1 MGLVDLIKYDGRI
14 RREKPLYNIFVLL
27 SLGLYFNQKI
37 IYSKIEKRWITI
49 NNNKLIWNHKFAEL
63 KHVLNNIKLIK
74 KQEECPPKIFHNKE
88 KLCNLIK
95 ENCTKYEKFTS
106 DIVNSIRKKNP
117 HITKMLIMHCKNI
130 RKDSKIDLP
139 LMSLQI
145 IEKTEPQNI
154 YRLLESVEL
163 TELLDIF
170 LNFNKN
176 TLIICFTD
184 WRGLYRNGF
193 SLSHATF
200 FFLNE
205 YIKIMMNKLNISIM
219 SIVMTSDMMYSIDL
233 VNQN

>member
-37 IYSKIEKRWITI
+37 LYSKIEKRWITI

-63 KHVLNNIKLIK
+63 KHVLNNIKLTK
-74 KQEECPPKIFHNKE
+74 NQEECAPKIFHNKE

-219 SIVMTSDMMYSIDL
+219 SIVMTSEMMYSIDL

>member
-1 MGLVDLIKYDGRI
+1 MELKIS
-14 RREKPLYNIFVLL
+14 NL
-27 SLGLYFNQKI
+27 STSQTY
-37 IYSKIEKRWITI
+37 IYSDLAQQKWITK
-49 NNNKLIWNHKFAEL
+49 N
-63 KHVLNNIKLIK
+63 
-74 KQEECPPKIFHNKE
+74 QEECAPKIFHNKE

>member
-37 IYSKIEKRWITI
+37 LYSKIEKRWITI

-63 KHVLNNIKLIK
+63 KHVLNNIKLTK
-74 KQEECPPKIFHNKE
+74 NQEECAPKIFHNKE

>member
-63 KHVLNNIKLIK
+63 KHVLNNIKLTK
-74 KQEECPPKIFHNKE
+74 NQEECAPKIFHNKE